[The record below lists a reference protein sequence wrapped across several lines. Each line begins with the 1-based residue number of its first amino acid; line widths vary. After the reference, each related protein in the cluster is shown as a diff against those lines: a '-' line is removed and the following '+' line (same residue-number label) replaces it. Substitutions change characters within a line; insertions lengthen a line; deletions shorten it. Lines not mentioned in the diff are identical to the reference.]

1 VNERTAEIRDLG
13 LLSAAV
19 VLGVTL
25 SFEFSLIGLPLA
37 AMGLAGLIFRG
48 RIFPAGM
55 AAAFGV
61 AAVAIVQPESIIF
74 VAPALVAVFLAVFLL
89 PRVDAQVVG
98 AVLTAVLSVAG
109 AGRDYVLLKGQG
121 TTLYA
126 MLSSE
131 LNKAVAQQ
139 AQAAGGSTAST
150 AQAMRETV
158 STLLSLIPMMYFVTG
173 LVTAI
178 AVIYG
183 IAWAAKRS
191 GRTVMVPPLARLD
204 LSPHVLWPFVIGLFA
219 LAASYSPIAHAATWG
234 TVGLNLVW
242 CCGAL
247 FSLQGLGVSAG
258 VLERTGVGPGV
269 RILALA
275 ALAVID
281 AFLAGIPLGFVG
293 LVDFW
298 VNFRRLPRD
307 GVTPS
312 SPNPV
317 VSDRF

>member
-1 VNERTAEIRDLG
+1 
-13 LLSAAV
+13 
-19 VLGVTL
+19 
-25 SFEFSLIGLPLA
+25 
-37 AMGLAGLIFRG
+37 
-48 RIFPAGM
+48 
-55 AAAFGV
+55 
-61 AAVAIVQPESIIF
+61 
-74 VAPALVAVFLAVFLL
+74 
-89 PRVDAQVVG
+89 
-98 AVLTAVLSVAG
+98 
-109 AGRDYVLLKGQG
+109 
-121 TTLYA
+121 
-126 MLSSE
+126 
-131 LNKAVAQQ
+131 
-139 AQAAGGSTAST
+139 
-150 AQAMRETV
+150 
-158 STLLSLIPMMYFVTG
+158 MMYFVTG

-183 IAWAAKRS
+183 VAWAAKRS

-307 GVTPS
+307 GVTRRHPIPWCRIVS
-312 SPNPV
+312 KERTAVRARRSATSKGVNNEGHPV
-317 VSDRF
+317 AGTERPRRRGRRDRGRSGLRCELPASAQGRHPGHQGQSEAA